1 VLASAL
7 LLRSSPLLLTGTFV
21 AVAVVAVVGS
31 LVSVAVVAVVE
42 TLVTLLGR
50 WATVPFGLS

>member
-7 LLRSSPLLLTGTFV
+7 LLRSSLLLTGTFV